1 MTNYMYH
8 QNKETH
14 IDLDTIDSQM
24 WQRYENV
31 TMDNYW
37 EGKIFYTNESISS
50 NYNINTDIIYEI
62 CNKYSMFGNYYDIV
76 INELSKL
83 GVCNLH
89 INKNNLNINYNSFIK
104 DAIIGEIIYTML
116 RRI

>member
-62 CNKYSMFGNYYDIV
+62 CNKYSMFGNYIV

-83 GVCNLH
+83 GVCTLH